1 MKESR
6 RAAAPPEWGETHG
19 AHHTEQ
25 RRAHAHGGS
34 GHLAAAGQAGERA
47 ILDALELGYRLL
59 DTARMYEN
67 EDIVGNA
74 VKKSGLP
81 RREVFITTKLFT
93 PSAGYRKAKEDIAR
107 SLEALQTDYIDL
119 LLIHEPYEAAPEM
132 YLAMEEACAAGLVRA
147 VGLSNFSGEEYL
159 GFLKHCRVTPA
170 VDQVESH
177 VYHPQLALKKLLEEK
192 GTRMQAWASFTEGRR
207 NIFAEPVLAEA
218 GRRHGKT
225 AAQTALRYL
234 VENGIPVLPKSAHR
248 ERLRENLDIFDFS
261 LTDEER
267 RAIAA
272 LDEGRSLFGWF

>member
-1 MKESR
+1 MEHITLNNG
-6 RAAAPPEWGETHG
+6 APMPMVGLGTWQLRGP
-19 AHHTEQ
+19 
-25 RRAHAHGGS
+25 
-34 GHLAAAGQAGERA
+34 AGERA

-159 GFLKHCRVTPA
+159 RFLKHCRVTPA

>member
-1 MKESR
+1 MEHITLNNG
-6 RAAAPPEWGETHG
+6 APMPMVGLGTW
-19 AHHTEQ
+19 Q
-25 RRAHAHGGS
+25 LR
-34 GHLAAAGQAGERA
+34 GQAGERA

-67 EDIVGNA
+67 EDIVGSA

-159 GFLKHCRVTPA
+159 RFLKHCRVTPA

-177 VYHPQLALKKLLEEK
+177 VYYPQLALKKLLEEK

-207 NIFAEPVLAEA
+207 NIFAEPALAEA

>member
-1 MKESR
+1 MEHITLNNG
-6 RAAAPPEWGETHG
+6 APMPMVGLGTW
-19 AHHTEQ
+19 Q
-25 RRAHAHGGS
+25 LR
-34 GHLAAAGQAGERA
+34 GQAGERA

-67 EDIVGNA
+67 EDIVGSA

-81 RREVFITTKLFT
+81 RWEVFITTKLFT
-93 PSAGYRKAKEDIAR
+93 PSAGYQKAKEDIAR

-159 GFLKHCRVTPA
+159 RFLKRCRVTPA

-234 VENGIPVLPKSAHR
+234 VENGILVLPKSAHR

>member
-1 MKESR
+1 MEHITLNNG
-6 RAAAPPEWGETHG
+6 APMPMVGLGTW
-19 AHHTEQ
+19 Q
-25 RRAHAHGGS
+25 LR
-34 GHLAAAGQAGERA
+34 GQAGERA

-67 EDIVGNA
+67 EDIVGSA

-159 GFLKHCRVTPA
+159 RFLKHCRVTPA
-170 VDQVESH
+170 MDQVESH

-207 NIFAEPVLAEA
+207 NIFAEPALAEA

>member
-1 MKESR
+1 MEHITLNNG
-6 RAAAPPEWGETHG
+6 APMPMVGLGTWQLRGP
-19 AHHTEQ
+19 
-25 RRAHAHGGS
+25 
-34 GHLAAAGQAGERA
+34 AGERA

-67 EDIVGNA
+67 EDIVGSA

-159 GFLKHCRVTPA
+159 RFLKHCRVTPA

-234 VENGIPVLPKSAHR
+234 VEQGIPVLPKSAHR

-261 LTDEER
+261 LTDEDR

>member
-1 MKESR
+1 MEHITLNNG
-6 RAAAPPEWGETHG
+6 APMPMVGLGTW
-19 AHHTEQ
+19 Q
-25 RRAHAHGGS
+25 LR
-34 GHLAAAGQAGERA
+34 GQAGERA

-67 EDIVGNA
+67 EDIVGSA

-159 GFLKHCRVTPA
+159 GFLKRCRVTPA

-267 RAIAA
+267 RAVAA

>member
-1 MKESR
+1 MEHITLNNG
-6 RAAAPPEWGETHG
+6 APMPMVGLGTW
-19 AHHTEQ
+19 Q
-25 RRAHAHGGS
+25 LR
-34 GHLAAAGQAGERA
+34 GQAGERA

-67 EDIVGNA
+67 EDIVGSA

-159 GFLKHCRVTPA
+159 RFLKHCRVTPA

-234 VENGIPVLPKSAHR
+234 VENGILVLPKSAHR

>member
-1 MKESR
+1 MEHITLNNG
-6 RAAAPPEWGETHG
+6 APMPMVGLGTW
-19 AHHTEQ
+19 Q
-25 RRAHAHGGS
+25 LR
-34 GHLAAAGQAGERA
+34 GQAGERA

-67 EDIVGNA
+67 EDIVGSA

-159 GFLKHCRVTPA
+159 RFLKHCRVTPA

-234 VENGIPVLPKSAHR
+234 VEQGIPVLPKSAHR

>member
-1 MKESR
+1 MEHITLNNG
-6 RAAAPPEWGETHG
+6 APMPMVGLGTW
-19 AHHTEQ
+19 Q
-25 RRAHAHGGS
+25 LR
-34 GHLAAAGQAGERA
+34 GQAGERA

-67 EDIVGNA
+67 EDIVGSA

-159 GFLKHCRVTPA
+159 GFLKRCRVTPA

-177 VYHPQLALKKLLEEK
+177 VYHPRLALKKLLEEK

-207 NIFAEPVLAEA
+207 NIFAEPALAEA

-261 LTDEER
+261 LTDEDR

>member
-1 MKESR
+1 MEHITLNNG
-6 RAAAPPEWGETHG
+6 APMPMVGLGTW
-19 AHHTEQ
+19 Q
-25 RRAHAHGGS
+25 LR
-34 GHLAAAGQAGERA
+34 GQVGERA

-67 EDIVGNA
+67 EDIVGSA

-93 PSAGYRKAKEDIAR
+93 PSAGYQKAKEDIAR

-159 GFLKHCRVTPA
+159 RFLKRCRVTPA

-207 NIFAEPVLAEA
+207 NIFAEPALAEA

-248 ERLRENLDIFDFS
+248 ERLRENLDIFGFS

>member
-1 MKESR
+1 MEHTTLNNG
-6 RAAAPPEWGETHG
+6 APMPMVGLGTW
-19 AHHTEQ
+19 Q
-25 RRAHAHGGS
+25 LR
-34 GHLAAAGQAGERA
+34 GQAGERA

-67 EDIVGNA
+67 EDIVGSA

-159 GFLKHCRVTPA
+159 RFLKHCRVTPA

-207 NIFAEPVLAEA
+207 NIFAEPALAEVS
-218 GRRHGKT
+218 RRHGKT

>member
-1 MKESR
+1 MEHITLNNG
-6 RAAAPPEWGETHG
+6 APMPMVGLGTW
-19 AHHTEQ
+19 Q
-25 RRAHAHGGS
+25 LR
-34 GHLAAAGQAGERA
+34 GQAGERA

-67 EDIVGNA
+67 EDIVGSA

-81 RREVFITTKLFT
+81 RWEVFITTKLFT
-93 PSAGYRKAKEDIAR
+93 PSAGYQKAKEDIAR

-159 GFLKHCRVTPA
+159 RFLKHCRVTPA

-218 GRRHGKT
+218 GRRHGKP

>member
-1 MKESR
+1 MEHITLNNG
-6 RAAAPPEWGETHG
+6 APMPMVGLGTW
-19 AHHTEQ
+19 Q
-25 RRAHAHGGS
+25 LR
-34 GHLAAAGQAGERA
+34 GQAGERA

-67 EDIVGNA
+67 EDIVGSA

-93 PSAGYRKAKEDIAR
+93 PSAGYQKAKEDIAR

-159 GFLKHCRVTPA
+159 RFLKHCRVTPA

-272 LDEGRSLFGWF
+272 LDDGRSLFGWF

>member
-1 MKESR
+1 MEHITLNNG
-6 RAAAPPEWGETHG
+6 APMPMVGLGTW
-19 AHHTEQ
+19 Q
-25 RRAHAHGGS
+25 LR
-34 GHLAAAGQAGERA
+34 GQAGERA

-132 YLAMEEACAAGLVRA
+132 YLAIEEACAAGLVRA

-159 GFLKHCRVTPA
+159 RFLKHCRVTPA

-261 LTDEER
+261 LTDEDR
-267 RAIAA
+267 RSIAA
-272 LDEGRSLFGWF
+272 LDEGRPLFGWF

>member
-1 MKESR
+1 MEHITLNNG
-6 RAAAPPEWGETHG
+6 APMPMVGLGTW
-19 AHHTEQ
+19 Q
-25 RRAHAHGGS
+25 LR
-34 GHLAAAGQAGERA
+34 GQAGERA

-67 EDIVGNA
+67 EDIVGSA

-159 GFLKHCRVTPA
+159 RFLKHCRVTPA

-207 NIFAEPVLAEA
+207 NIFAEPALAEA

-248 ERLRENLDIFDFS
+248 ARLRENLDIFDFS
-261 LTDEER
+261 FTDEER

>member
-1 MKESR
+1 MEHITLNNG
-6 RAAAPPEWGETHG
+6 APMPMVGLGTW
-19 AHHTEQ
+19 Q
-25 RRAHAHGGS
+25 LR
-34 GHLAAAGQAGERA
+34 GQAGERA

-67 EDIVGNA
+67 EDIVGSA

-159 GFLKHCRVTPA
+159 RFLKHCRVTPA

-207 NIFAEPVLAEA
+207 NIFAEPVLAEVS
-218 GRRHGKT
+218 RRHGKT

-248 ERLRENLDIFDFS
+248 ERLRENLDIFGFS

>member
-1 MKESR
+1 MEHITLNNG
-6 RAAAPPEWGETHG
+6 APMPMVGLGTW
-19 AHHTEQ
+19 Q
-25 RRAHAHGGS
+25 LR
-34 GHLAAAGQAGERA
+34 GQAGERA

-67 EDIVGNA
+67 EDIVGSA

-93 PSAGYRKAKEDIAR
+93 PSADYRKAKEDIAR

-159 GFLKHCRVTPA
+159 RFLKHCRVTPA

-207 NIFAEPVLAEA
+207 NIFAEPMLAEA

>member
-1 MKESR
+1 MEHITLNNG
-6 RAAAPPEWGETHG
+6 APMPMVGLGTWQLRGP
-19 AHHTEQ
+19 
-25 RRAHAHGGS
+25 
-34 GHLAAAGQAGERA
+34 AGERA

-67 EDIVGNA
+67 EDIVGSA

-159 GFLKHCRVTPA
+159 RFLKHCRITPA

>member
-1 MKESR
+1 MEHITLNNG
-6 RAAAPPEWGETHG
+6 APMPMVGLGTW
-19 AHHTEQ
+19 Q
-25 RRAHAHGGS
+25 LR
-34 GHLAAAGQAGERA
+34 GQAGEQA

-67 EDIVGNA
+67 EDIVGSA

-93 PSAGYRKAKEDIAR
+93 PSAGYQKAKEDIAR

-147 VGLSNFSGEEYL
+147 VDLSNFSGEEYL
-159 GFLKHCRVTPA
+159 RFLKHCRVTPA

-207 NIFAEPVLAEA
+207 NIFAEPVL
-218 GRRHGKT
+218 
-225 AAQTALRYL
+225 
-234 VENGIPVLPKSAHR
+234 PKSAHR

>member
-1 MKESR
+1 MEHITLNNG
-6 RAAAPPEWGETHG
+6 APMPMVGLGTWQLRGP
-19 AHHTEQ
+19 
-25 RRAHAHGGS
+25 
-34 GHLAAAGQAGERA
+34 AGERA

-67 EDIVGNA
+67 EDIVGSA

-159 GFLKHCRVTPA
+159 RFLKHCRVTPA

-261 LTDEER
+261 LTDEDR

>member
-1 MKESR
+1 MEHITLNNG
-6 RAAAPPEWGETHG
+6 APMPMVGLGTW
-19 AHHTEQ
+19 Q
-25 RRAHAHGGS
+25 LR
-34 GHLAAAGQAGERA
+34 GQAGERA

-67 EDIVGNA
+67 EDIVGSA

-119 LLIHEPYEAAPEM
+119 VLIHEPYEAAPEM

-159 GFLKHCRVTPA
+159 RFLKHCRVTPA

>member
-1 MKESR
+1 MEHITLNNG
-6 RAAAPPEWGETHG
+6 APMPMVGLGTWQLRGP
-19 AHHTEQ
+19 
-25 RRAHAHGGS
+25 
-34 GHLAAAGQAGERA
+34 AGERA

-67 EDIVGNA
+67 EDIVGSA

-119 LLIHEPYEAAPEM
+119 LLIHEPYKAAPEM

-159 GFLKHCRVTPA
+159 RFLKHCRVTPA

-207 NIFAEPVLAEA
+207 NIFAEPALAEA

-261 LTDEER
+261 LTDEDR

>member
-1 MKESR
+1 MEHITLNNG
-6 RAAAPPEWGETHG
+6 APLPLVGLGTW
-19 AHHTEQ
+19 Q
-25 RRAHAHGGS
+25 LR
-34 GHLAAAGQAGERA
+34 GQAGERA

-67 EDIVGNA
+67 EDIVGSA

-93 PSAGYRKAKEDIAR
+93 PSAGYRKTKEDIAR

-159 GFLKHCRVTPA
+159 RFLKRCRVTPA

-207 NIFAEPVLAEA
+207 NIFAEPALAEVS
-218 GRRHGKT
+218 RRHGKT

-272 LDEGRSLFGWF
+272 LDDGRSLFGCF

>member
-1 MKESR
+1 MEHI
-6 RAAAPPEWGETHG
+6 TLNNG
-19 AHHTEQ
+19 ARMPMVGLGTWQ
-25 RRAHAHGGS
+25 LR
-34 GHLAAAGQAGERA
+34 GQAGERA

-67 EDIVGNA
+67 EDIVGSA

-159 GFLKHCRVTPA
+159 HFLKHCRVTPA

-261 LTDEER
+261 LTAEDR

>member
-1 MKESR
+1 MEHITLNNG
-6 RAAAPPEWGETHG
+6 APMPMVGLGTW
-19 AHHTEQ
+19 Q
-25 RRAHAHGGS
+25 LR
-34 GHLAAAGQAGERA
+34 GQAGERA

-159 GFLKHCRVTPA
+159 RFLKHCRVTPA

-234 VENGIPVLPKSAHR
+234 VEQGIPVLPKSAHR

-261 LTDEER
+261 LTDEDR

>member
-1 MKESR
+1 MEHITLNNG
-6 RAAAPPEWGETHG
+6 APMPMVGLGTW
-19 AHHTEQ
+19 Q
-25 RRAHAHGGS
+25 LR
-34 GHLAAAGQAGERA
+34 GQAGERA

-159 GFLKHCRVTPA
+159 RFLKHCRVTPA

-234 VENGIPVLPKSAHR
+234 VEQGIPVLPKSAHR

>member
-1 MKESR
+1 MEHITLNNG
-6 RAAAPPEWGETHG
+6 APMPMVGLGTW
-19 AHHTEQ
+19 Q
-25 RRAHAHGGS
+25 LR
-34 GHLAAAGQAGERA
+34 GQAGERA

-67 EDIVGNA
+67 EDIVGSA

-81 RREVFITTKLFT
+81 RREVFITTKLFA

-159 GFLKHCRVTPA
+159 RFLKRCRVTPA

>member
-1 MKESR
+1 MEHITLNNG
-6 RAAAPPEWGETHG
+6 APMPMVGLGTW
-19 AHHTEQ
+19 Q
-25 RRAHAHGGS
+25 LR
-34 GHLAAAGQAGERA
+34 GQAGERA

-67 EDIVGNA
+67 EDIVGSA

-159 GFLKHCRVTPA
+159 RFLKHCRITPA

-207 NIFAEPVLAEA
+207 NIFAEPALAEA

-248 ERLRENLDIFDFS
+248 ERLRENLDIFGFS

>member
-1 MKESR
+1 M
-6 RAAAPPEWGETHG
+6 TLFYG
-19 AHHTEQ
+19 ARMPMVGLGTWQ
-25 RRAHAHGGS
+25 LR
-34 GHLAAAGQAGERA
+34 GQAGERA

-67 EDIVGNA
+67 EDIVGSA

-159 GFLKHCRVTPA
+159 RFLKHCRVTPA

-207 NIFAEPVLAEA
+207 NIFAEPALAEA

>member
-1 MKESR
+1 MEHITLNNG
-6 RAAAPPEWGETHG
+6 APMPMVGLGTW
-19 AHHTEQ
+19 Q
-25 RRAHAHGGS
+25 LR
-34 GHLAAAGQAGERA
+34 GQAGERA

-67 EDIVGNA
+67 EDIVGSA

-159 GFLKHCRVTPA
+159 RFLKRCRVTPA

-261 LTDEER
+261 LTAEDR

>member
-1 MKESR
+1 MEHITLNNG
-6 RAAAPPEWGETHG
+6 APMPMVGLGTW
-19 AHHTEQ
+19 Q
-25 RRAHAHGGS
+25 LR
-34 GHLAAAGQAGERA
+34 GQAGERA

-67 EDIVGNA
+67 EDIVGSA

-159 GFLKHCRVTPA
+159 RFLKHCRVTPA

-207 NIFAEPVLAEA
+207 NIFAEPALAEA

-267 RAIAA
+267 RALAA

>member
-1 MKESR
+1 MEHITLNNG
-6 RAAAPPEWGETHG
+6 APMPMVGLGTW
-19 AHHTEQ
+19 Q
-25 RRAHAHGGS
+25 LR
-34 GHLAAAGQAGERA
+34 GQAGERA

-67 EDIVGNA
+67 EDIVGSA

-107 SLEALQTDYIDL
+107 SLEALQSDYIDL

-159 GFLKHCRVTPA
+159 RFLKHCRVTPA

-261 LTDEER
+261 LTDEDR

-272 LDEGRSLFGWF
+272 LDKGRSLFGWF

>member
-1 MKESR
+1 MEHITLNNG
-6 RAAAPPEWGETHG
+6 APMPMVGLGTW
-19 AHHTEQ
+19 Q
-25 RRAHAHGGS
+25 LR
-34 GHLAAAGQAGERA
+34 GQAGERA

-67 EDIVGNA
+67 EDIVGSA

-159 GFLKHCRVTPA
+159 RFLKHCRVTPA

>member
-1 MKESR
+1 MEHITLNNG
-6 RAAAPPEWGETHG
+6 APMPMVGLGTW
-19 AHHTEQ
+19 Q
-25 RRAHAHGGS
+25 LR
-34 GHLAAAGQAGERA
+34 GQAGERA

-67 EDIVGNA
+67 EDIVGSA

-159 GFLKHCRVTPA
+159 RFLKHCRVTPA

-192 GTRMQAWASFTEGRR
+192 GARMQAWASFTEGRR

>member
-1 MKESR
+1 MEHITLNNG
-6 RAAAPPEWGETHG
+6 APMPMVGLGTWQLRGP
-19 AHHTEQ
+19 
-25 RRAHAHGGS
+25 
-34 GHLAAAGQAGERA
+34 AGERA

-67 EDIVGNA
+67 EDIVGSA

-119 LLIHEPYEAAPEM
+119 LLIHEPYKAAPEM

-159 GFLKHCRVTPA
+159 RFLKHCRVTPA

-218 GRRHGKT
+218 GRRYGKT

>member
-1 MKESR
+1 MEHITLNNG
-6 RAAAPPEWGETHG
+6 APMPMVGLGTWQLRGP
-19 AHHTEQ
+19 
-25 RRAHAHGGS
+25 
-34 GHLAAAGQAGERA
+34 AGERA

-67 EDIVGNA
+67 EDIVGSA

-159 GFLKHCRVTPA
+159 RFLKHCRVTPA
-170 VDQVESH
+170 MDQVESH

-261 LTDEER
+261 LTGEER

>member
-1 MKESR
+1 MEHITLNNG
-6 RAAAPPEWGETHG
+6 APMPMVGLGTW
-19 AHHTEQ
+19 Q
-25 RRAHAHGGS
+25 LR
-34 GHLAAAGQAGERA
+34 GQAGERA

-67 EDIVGNA
+67 EDIVGSA

-93 PSAGYRKAKEDIAR
+93 PSAGYQKAKEDIAR

-159 GFLKHCRVTPA
+159 RFLKHCRVTPA

-207 NIFAEPVLAEA
+207 NIFAEPALAEA

>member
-1 MKESR
+1 MEHITLNNG
-6 RAAAPPEWGETHG
+6 APMPMVGLGTW
-19 AHHTEQ
+19 Q
-25 RRAHAHGGS
+25 LR
-34 GHLAAAGQAGERA
+34 GQVGERA

-67 EDIVGNA
+67 EDIVGSA

-107 SLEALQTDYIDL
+107 SLEALQTNYIDL

-159 GFLKHCRVTPA
+159 RFLKHCRVTPA

-248 ERLRENLDIFDFS
+248 ERMRENLDIFDFS

>member
-1 MKESR
+1 MEHITLNNG
-6 RAAAPPEWGETHG
+6 APMPMVGLGTWQLRGP
-19 AHHTEQ
+19 
-25 RRAHAHGGS
+25 
-34 GHLAAAGQAGERA
+34 AGERA

-159 GFLKHCRVTPA
+159 RFLKHCRVTPA

-207 NIFAEPVLAEA
+207 NIFAEPALAEA

-261 LTDEER
+261 LTDEDR

>member
-1 MKESR
+1 MEHITLNNG
-6 RAAAPPEWGETHG
+6 APMPMVGLGTW
-19 AHHTEQ
+19 Q
-25 RRAHAHGGS
+25 LR
-34 GHLAAAGQAGERA
+34 GQAGERA
-47 ILDALELGYRLL
+47 ILDALDLGYRLL

-67 EDIVGNA
+67 ENIVGSA

-107 SLEALQTDYIDL
+107 SLEALQSDYIDL

-159 GFLKHCRVTPA
+159 RFLKRCRVTPA